1 MTLINED
8 NEKEMNPDIYQNTA
22 NAVLNDNSYTFSIKD
37 LEKNPDLDQFS
48 DEEPIYDAPPLI
60 SPPDLEIGDFVA
72 KHTEPNIKGKV
83 VMIGELVEVLWS
95 TGKNTM
101 EYPEELKE
109 LDSLSPQEKEELN
122 DVETLPLKP
131 LEIKDY

>member
-8 NEKEMNPDIYQNTA
+8 NEKEMNPDIYQNNA
-22 NAVLNDNSYTFSIKD
+22 NAVLNDNNYTFSIKD

-48 DEEPIYDAPPLI
+48 DEEPIYDTPPLI
-60 SPPDLEIGDFVA
+60 SLPDLEIGDFVA

-83 VMIGELVEVLWS
+83 VMIGELIEVLWS